1 MENTTIKTYLS
12 LISRFRRQKVLVIGD
27 LILDVY
33 YSGDCTRISPE
44 APVPVVDVNDKKYC
58 LGGAGNVVANLKAL
72 GCQVTFCTVTG
83 QDEGR
88 ESALQLL
95 AENGVHTDNILADP
109 TRRTLIKT
117 RVTTGKQCLIR
128 IDEGSCDSI
137 SGSIEDELIARL
149 ENLSES
155 ADAVLIADY
164 DKGVL
169 SERVI
174 SAIGR
179 LFRKTRKL
187 VAVDSK
193 KPEAYKSLRP
203 SLIKPNYPEFLKLT
217 GQKGVAVDRVEQ
229 VKAFG
234 QILHERCGAAVTA
247 VTLDKDGVVIF
258 SGKDYSFH
266 SEAAPVQFPHVSG
279 AGDSFI
285 SAFLL
290 ALLAKGS
297 IQDAAGL
304 ALESARIAIE
314 KEDTSFCSKEEL
326 QHAWGIAPKELNRTS
341 PLPEVCEYYREQ
353 GKKIVFTNGCFD
365 ILHRGHIEYLN
376 QARQLGDVLIVGIN
390 NDDSIKRLKGPERPI
405 NNLLDRMEVLAAL
418 GCVDHVYSFGEKH
431 NDTPIELIKV
441 IRPDVFV
448 KGGDYKGRD
457 IPELKILKEYGAEVH
472 FLPFV
477 KNLSTSNI
485 ISKINHGSKFKVSKT
500 G

>member
-1 MENTTIKTYLS
+1 MENMTIKTYLS
-12 LISRFRRQKVLVIGD
+12 LINRFKNQKVLVVGD

-33 YSGDCTRISPE
+33 FSGDCTRISPE
-44 APVPVVDVNDKKYC
+44 APVPVVDVNEKKYC

-72 GCQVTFCTVTG
+72 GCEVAFCTVTG

-95 AENGVHTDNILADP
+95 TQNGVQTHDIVADP
-109 TRRTLIKT
+109 ARRTLIKT

-128 IDEGSCDSI
+128 IDEGCCDNI
-137 SGSIEDELIARL
+137 SGRTEDELITRL
-149 ENLSES
+149 ENLYDG
-155 ADAVLIADY
+155 ADALLIADY

-169 SERVI
+169 SEGVI

-179 LFRKTRKL
+179 LLQKKRKP

-193 KPEAYKSLRP
+193 KPEAYRALRP
-203 SLIKPNYPEFLKLT
+203 SLIKPNYLEFLKLT
-217 GQKGVAVDRVEQ
+217 GQKGVAGDRVGQ
-229 VKAFG
+229 VKNFG
-234 QILHERCGAAVTA
+234 QNLHERCGAAVTA

-258 SGKDYSFH
+258 SGKEFSFH
-266 SEAAPVQFPHVSG
+266 SEAPAVEFPHVSG

-290 ALLAKGS
+290 TMLAKGS
-297 IQDAAGL
+297 IEDSVSL
-304 ALESARIAIE
+304 ALESARIAIQ

-326 QHAWGIAPKELNRTS
+326 LRAWGTVPKELDRTS
-341 PLPEVCEYYREQ
+341 SLPEVCAYYREQ
-353 GKKIVFTNGCFD
+353 GKRIVFTNGCFD

-390 NDDSIKRLKGPERPI
+390 NDDSIKRLKGTDRPI

-448 KGGDYKGRD
+448 KGGDYKGKD
-457 IPELKILKEYGAEVH
+457 IPELKILKEYGTEVH

-485 ISKINHGSKFKVSKT
+485 ISKINHGSNFKVSKT